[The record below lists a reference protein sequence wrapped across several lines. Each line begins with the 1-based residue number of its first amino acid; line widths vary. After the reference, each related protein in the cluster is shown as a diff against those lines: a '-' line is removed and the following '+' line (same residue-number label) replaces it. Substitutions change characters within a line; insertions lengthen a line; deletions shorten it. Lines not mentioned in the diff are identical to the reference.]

1 MDLNKIL
8 FFEVFYQEL
17 SCQVLQKLPDN
28 LILKIPALLL
38 QQTPVM
44 NYFEFYELPVSF
56 NLDSDVLRR
65 QFLKLS
71 KKYHPDFYTLE
82 SEEKQ
87 EEILGLSTVNNE
99 AYKLL
104 KDQEKR
110 IKYVLELKGLLSK
123 DLKTEL
129 PQSFLMDM
137 MDINERVMDLQFDYD
152 EATHQSIQV
161 EVDSKEAELFQ
172 GIQAIFD
179 AYDNASASAEDL
191 EKVKDYYLQNRYL
204 KRLKENMQKLV

>member
-1 MDLNKIL
+1 
-8 FFEVFYQEL
+8 
-17 SCQVLQKLPDN
+17 
-28 LILKIPALLL
+28 
-38 QQTPVM
+38 M

-56 NLDSDVLRR
+56 NLDSEVLRR

-71 KKYHPDFYTLE
+71 KQYHPDFYTLE

-87 EEILGLSTVNNE
+87 EEILGLSTINNE

-110 IKYVLELKGLLSK
+110 IKYVLELKGLLGK
-123 DLKTEL
+123 DIKPEL
-129 PQSFLMDM
+129 PQSFLIDM

-152 EATHQSIQV
+152 EATHQSIQT
-161 EVDSKEAELFQ
+161 EVDAKEAELFQ
-172 GIQAIFD
+172 GVQAVFD
-179 AYDNASASAEDL
+179 AYDNASASPEDL

>member
-1 MDLNKIL
+1 
-8 FFEVFYQEL
+8 
-17 SCQVLQKLPDN
+17 
-28 LILKIPALLL
+28 
-38 QQTPVM
+38 M
-44 NYFEFYELPVSF
+44 NYFEFYDLPVSF
-56 NLDSDVLRR
+56 NLDPTVLRR
-65 QFLKLS
+65 QFLTFS

-104 KDQEKR
+104 KDQEQR
-110 IKYVLELKGLLSK
+110 IKYVLELKGLLGK
-123 DLKTEL
+123 DIKIEL

-152 EATHQSIQV
+152 EATHQSIQA
-161 EVDSKEAELFQ
+161 EVDAKEKELFE
-172 GIQAIFD
+172 GIQTIFD
-179 AYDNASASAEDL
+179 AADHAAATPQQL

-204 KRLKENMQKLV
+204 KRLKENMQKLI